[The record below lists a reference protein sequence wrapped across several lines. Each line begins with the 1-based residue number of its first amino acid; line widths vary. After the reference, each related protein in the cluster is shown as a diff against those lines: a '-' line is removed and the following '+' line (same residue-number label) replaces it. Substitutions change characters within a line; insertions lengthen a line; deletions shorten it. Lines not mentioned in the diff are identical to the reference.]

1 MELAFVIWVISSL
14 SSVATL
20 FAWTAVLLTI
30 FFAISLIG
38 YFCTLESECETDK
51 LHQPILAKGWKY
63 CGSLAFIFALTATAM
78 PSTKTGWMMA
88 GGFVAQQVV
97 TSDSVKKLGA
107 IVEIKL
113 QEVLDEATDAAKK
126 KAKSINKE

>member
-14 SSVATL
+14 DTMATFFGVLAAGLLGGAFMTFFYPGMMGSSEKQSS
-20 FAWTAVLLTI
+20 WWKVLTVLGI
-30 FFAISLIG
+30 FS
-38 YFCTLESECETDK
+38 
-51 LHQPILAKGWKY
+51 
-63 CGSLAFIFALTATAM
+63 AFIANVM

-97 TSDSVKKLGA
+97 TSDSAKKLGA

-113 QEVLDEATDAAKK
+113 QEVLDEATNAAKK
-126 KAKSINKE
+126 KANSINKE